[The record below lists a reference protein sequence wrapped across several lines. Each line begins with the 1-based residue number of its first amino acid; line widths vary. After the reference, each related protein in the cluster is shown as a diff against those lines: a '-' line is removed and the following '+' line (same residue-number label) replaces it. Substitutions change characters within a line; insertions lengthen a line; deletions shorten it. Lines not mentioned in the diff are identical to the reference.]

1 MNLTEKRAMELQDLV
16 HNGKFDQHRA
26 WDCAVTAIN
35 DKAAHDKL
43 KWAVRKLQRD
53 VTCGSFSEV
62 EEIKRLIGLGEI
74 AAKHYVR
81 IFPEHG
87 SWNLLMDVPTRCA
100 CGQRIVRL
108 LWEH

>member
-1 MNLTEKRAMELQDLV
+1 MNLTEKRANELMDLM
-16 HNGKFDQHRA
+16 HNGKFDEHRA

-35 DKAAHDKL
+35 NKAAHDKL
-43 KWAVRKLQRD
+43 KWAVRKMQMNLEGGRYSD
-53 VTCGSFSEV
+53 VQ
-62 EEIKRLIGLGEI
+62 EIKCLIGLGEI
-74 AAKHYVR
+74 AAKHYVG

-100 CGQRIVRL
+100 CGQRIARL